1 MRCYIFHAFNFS
13 AFGFSRPVK
22 SNNLRPF
29 NFRAST
35 KIRAPLNFAYL
46 NISLKFEEMFQFYS
60 YSNLISLTFNMQ
72 HLVSILVLNSLIVFH
87 MIPITFGQPFNFCA
101 SLLRELAFFSGQV
114 RENQT
119 ARKLNRKRIIK
130 LVNTGPRW
138 KVMNCIQYI
147 I

>member
-1 MRCYIFHAFNFS
+1 
-13 AFGFSRPVK
+13 
-22 SNNLRPF
+22 
-29 NFRAST
+29 
-35 KIRAPLNFAYL
+35 
-46 NISLKFEEMFQFYS
+46 MFQFYS

-130 LVNTGPRW
+130 LVNTGPR
-138 KVMNCIQYI
+138 
-147 I
+147 